1 MGPRLRG
8 DDVEREEA
16 VDSQSWRCH
25 RRARAL
31 AVALALLAVS
41 AQAQTWDA
49 MRDIEPRGYLVHRAA
64 EAVVVDGRLDD
75 AAWQAVPWTEP
86 FVDIEGDL
94 RPQPRF
100 ETRARMLWDDDYLYL
115 GVTMEEPHVWGSIT
129 ERNAVIFRDN
139 DIELF
144 LDPDGDNHRYYE
156 FEMNALNTIWELTL
170 ERPYKDGGPAI
181 SPTNLPR
188 LRSAAFVDG
197 TLNASHDTD
206 RGWSVEIA
214 VPLAALR
221 TYNRGRLPRSG
232 DRWRLNMSR
241 VQWQHCLTPG
251 GDYQKVPG
259 TPENNWVW
267 SPQGII
273 DMHRPER
280 WGVVQFTDAAPGEA
294 TFEPDPAMPA
304 RDLLMEVY
312 HAQKAY
318 RATHGRWATSL
329 ARLGLDPDHLAT
341 EAGGVA
347 AQVTSMRAVR
357 DGFEVTATVTWPD
370 GSVQTLHT
378 DDESRIWDE

>member
-1 MGPRLRG
+1 MRAVRRG
-8 DDVEREEA
+8 RT
-16 VDSQSWRCH
+16 
-25 RRARAL
+25 RAYRQYAPTGML
-31 AVALALLAVS
+31 MVACMMLT

-49 MRDIEPRGYLVHRAA
+49 MRDLTPRGHLVHRAT

-75 AAWQAVPWTEP
+75 PAWQDAPWTEP
-86 FVDIEGDL
+86 FVDIEGD
-94 RPQPRF
+94 RQPTPRF
-100 ETRARMLWDDDYLYL
+100 ETRAKMLWDDDHFYL
-115 GVTMEEPHVWGSIT
+115 GVQMEEPHVWGSIT

-170 ERPYKDGGPAI
+170 ERPYKDGGPAV
-181 SPTNLPR
+181 SPTNLPG
-188 LRSAAFVDG
+188 LQSAAFVDG

-206 RGWSVEIA
+206 RGWSVEVA

-221 TYNRGRLPRSG
+221 TYNRGRLPQSG

-241 VQWQHCLTPG
+241 VQWQHRLTPG
-251 GDYQKVPG
+251 GDYEKVPD

-267 SPQGII
+267 SPQGIV

-294 TFEPDPAMPA
+294 VFEPDPTLPV

-318 RATHGRWATSL
+318 RAAHGRWAPSL
-329 ARLGLDPDHLAT
+329 ARLGLDPDRLAT
-341 EAGGVA
+341 EAGE
-347 AQVTSMRAVR
+347 VTGMRSANG
-357 DGFEVTATVTWPD
+357 GFEVTAVARLAD
-370 GSVQTLHT
+370 GAVRPLHT
-378 DDESRIWDE
+378 DDESRIWEE